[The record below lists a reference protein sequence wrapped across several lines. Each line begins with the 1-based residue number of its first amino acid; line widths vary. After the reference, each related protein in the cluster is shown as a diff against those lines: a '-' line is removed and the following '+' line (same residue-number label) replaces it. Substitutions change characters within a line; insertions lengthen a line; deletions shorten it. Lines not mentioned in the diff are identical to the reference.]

1 MNGHKMCV
9 GMYMYDGFIVY
20 DFMCDNMIND
30 K

>member
-20 DFMCDNMIND
+20 DFMCDNMITDN
-30 K
+30 